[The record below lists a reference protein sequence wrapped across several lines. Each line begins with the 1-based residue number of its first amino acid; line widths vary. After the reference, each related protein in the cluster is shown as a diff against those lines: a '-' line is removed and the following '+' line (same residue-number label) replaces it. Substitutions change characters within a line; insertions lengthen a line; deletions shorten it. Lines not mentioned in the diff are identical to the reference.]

1 MKGFHVTGTIL
12 QYLMHMCV
20 RMHREED
27 IHSPFPRALSGTSRI
42 YGGTYNPSTSIRGHI
57 TVNIQCLSLITIY
70 VDGVETRG
78 GVAIQHCL
86 RAVPGEWVQESNC
99 GMKKKCDSGRRGR
112 WVLPEQ
118 TASQLGSGSF
128 PKGKQLLLLSVNA
141 PSC

>member
-1 MKGFHVTGTIL
+1 MTGTIL
-12 QYLMHMCV
+12 QHIMFMYV
-20 RMHREED
+20 RMHSEED
-27 IHSPFPRALSGTSRI
+27 IYSPFPLTLSGTSRI
-42 YGGTYNPSTSIRGHI
+42 YCGTYNPSTSIRGHI

-70 VDGVETRG
+70 IDGVETRG

-99 GMKKKCDSGRRGR
+99 GKKRKCDSGSRGR

-128 PKGKQLLLLSVNA
+128 PKGKQLLLL
-141 PSC
+141 